1 MNAIQ
6 AKKIVEL
13 TRKLRIGTRVDQ
25 GIKRVIGKMPINM
38 SASRA
43 DAVIDALTDE
53 WNASDAKADADQAM
67 FHFLNDYADV

>member
-1 MNAIQ
+1 MNASQ
-6 AKKIVEL
+6 QKQIVEL
-13 TRKLRIGTRVDQ
+13 TRKLRIGSRADQ
-25 GIKRVIGKMPINM
+25 GIKHVIGKMPINM

-53 WNASDAKADADQAM
+53 WNASDRKAEADQAM